1 MYIQNFAERK
11 DKQKSP
17 AQKRSK
23 WMWKIPAVIFYIL
36 ISVFIL
42 LHIGITDPY
51 SQRVGQ
57 LVLALVVFIPG
68 VLISKVFSKG
78 GWVAI
83 SFTVL
88 INLFLLAWIFIG
100 PHVIPIITLSFSWP
114 DYGQSVLTF
123 IISYIFAW
131 VVLL

>member
-1 MYIQNFAERK
+1 MYIQNFAELK
-11 DKQKSP
+11 DEKPGPEQ
-17 AQKRSK
+17 RHGK
-23 WMWKIPAVIFYIL
+23 WKWKIPIVILYIL

-57 LVLALVVFIPG
+57 LVVALVVFIPG
-68 VLISKVFSKG
+68 VLMSKVFSKG

-88 INLFLLAWIFIG
+88 VNLFLLAWIFVG